1 MPSYEVVELRRT
13 PVGPQH
19 AETEQGDT
27 MSQQLRF
34 MVLGPVRAK
43 LGDVDIPLGSP
54 LQRTVLAV
62 LLMRQGSTVDVAEL
76 VDALWGDNPPA
87 SATNSVRVYVYKLRR
102 LLTQGGDPTLQIESV
117 GSGYLLTLLSG
128 SLDLLDFHQRVA
140 AAEQLRAVGDSTG
153 AIDHLREA
161 LTLWHGSALADL
173 TGEWAQSQRSFLDGA
188 RLSAIEACLAAKM
201 ESGSYAESAVEL
213 TALVAAYPLD
223 ERFREMLML
232 SLHRTGRTAAAL
244 TVYQEVRD
252 LLVDE
257 LGLDPGPALQRT
269 YEHIL
274 HANKELMTWAGEEQH
289 GSASAHTNT
298 PPEQGLSDVSG
309 HPSPAPPARLP
320 EPVPTQLPND
330 LAVFAGREPQLE
342 QLHQMLNGCAEPD
355 PHASRIFVV
364 TGTAGVG
371 KTALAVHWAHQV
383 APLFPDG
390 QLYVNLRGCD
400 APGTALSTSTALRAL
415 LEGLGVPS
423 DALPTSLEAKMALYR
438 GLLAERRVL
447 LLLDNARS
455 AEDVRPLLAG
465 VPGCLTLVTSRN
477 QLSGLIVRDGAYH
490 VGLDVLS
497 DQEAGALLV
506 KRIGSQRLAAEPGA
520 VREIIERSGGLPL
533 ALALVSARVATRS
546 EFPLSAIAEEL
557 RDSPTQLDAFSHLDA
572 SLDVRSILSWSYRDL
587 SAQAARLFRLLSVHP
602 GPSISLDVAA
612 ALADLTLSQTRQL
625 LGELTH
631 AHLVGENT
639 PGRFYL
645 HSLLRGY
652 ASEMAHSVDSTDV
665 RRAALHR
672 VLTYYVQTSCRA
684 ALLLFPSLPKTTLS
698 DAIGG
703 VSESRAIPDHASA
716 TAWFTAEYPVLPLLV
731 QEAVAAGSD
740 THAWQLAWLIMEF
753 AQERGNWDDQIS
765 TLRAALK
772 AARRAQDRRGQAET
786 HRNLARLYAATDRHQ
801 DASVHLGAALS
812 LFEDLADLNG
822 QARTHGVLGLVSLR
836 QGNVDLALTSCR
848 NALALY
854 EEQGDRTGLAR
865 SLNNVGWILAHLGS
879 PGTALAHCRRALRL
893 SQEVND
899 QVGEAACWDS
909 LGYVLHDMGRYREAL
924 DCYHHAL
931 AINREIGDRRNEA
944 ETLVHVGDT
953 HRALNDDAA
962 ACDAWERALVIQGP
976 AGMPRAEKTRVK
988 LRELRDHVAR

>member
-1 MPSYEVVELRRT
+1 
-13 PVGPQH
+13 
-19 AETEQGDT
+19 

-62 LLMRQGSTVDVAEL
+62 LLLRQGSTVDVAEL
-76 VDALWGDNPPA
+76 VDALWGDTPPA
-87 SATNSVRVYVYKLRR
+87 SATNSIRVYVHKLRR
-102 LLTQGGDPTLQIESV
+102 LLAQGGDPTLQIESV
-117 GSGYLLTLLSG
+117 GSGYLLTLPSG

-140 AAEQLRAVGDSTG
+140 AAEQLRAEGDSTG
-153 AIDHLREA
+153 AIDHLRKA

-173 TGEWAQSQRSFLDGA
+173 TGEWAQSQRSFLDGV
-188 RLSAIEACLAAKM
+188 RLSAIEARLDVEM
-201 ESGSYAESAVEL
+201 ESGSYAETAVEL
-213 TALVAAYPLD
+213 TALVTAYPLD

-232 SLHRTGRTAAAL
+232 SLHLTGRTAAAL

-252 LLVDE
+252 LLADE
-257 LGLDPGPALQRT
+257 LGLDPGPALQRM

-274 HANKELMTWAGEEQH
+274 HANKESTAQTGDEQD
-289 GSASAHTNT
+289 GPVAEHTNT
-298 PPEQGLSDVSG
+298 SQEQGLSDVSG
-309 HPSPAPPARLP
+309 RPSPAQPARLP
-320 EPVPTQLPND
+320 EPEPEPVPMPTQLPND
-330 LAVFAGREPQLE
+330 LVVFAGREPELE
-342 QLHQMLNGCAEPD
+342 RLAQTLDCCTTTD
-355 PHASRIFVV
+355 PRAAHIFVV

-371 KTALAVHWAHQV
+371 KTALAVHWAHQA

-390 QLYVNLRGCD
+390 QLYVNLRGFD
-400 APGTALSTSTALRAL
+400 APGTALTTSTALCAL

-423 DALPTSLEAKMALYR
+423 DGLPASLEAKIALYR
-438 GLLAERRVL
+438 RLLAGRRVL
-447 LLLDNARS
+447 LLLDNVRS

-465 VPGCLTLVTSRN
+465 APGCLTLVTSRY
-477 QLSGLIVRDGAYH
+477 QLSGLIVRDGAHY

-497 DQEAGALLV
+497 DQEAGELLV
-506 KRIGSQRLAAEPGA
+506 KRVGSHRLAAEPEA

-546 EFPLSAIAEEL
+546 GFPLSAIAEEL

-572 SLDVRSILSWSYRDL
+572 SLDVRSVLSWSYQDL
-587 SAQAARLFRLLSVHP
+587 SDQAARLFRLLSVHP

-612 ALADLTLSQTRQL
+612 ALADLTLSHTRQL

-631 AHLVGENT
+631 AHLVGENA
-639 PGRFYL
+639 PGRFSL

-652 ASEMAHSVDSTDV
+652 ASELAHSVDATGA
-665 RRAALHR
+665 RHAALNR

-684 ALLLFPSLPKTTLS
+684 ALLLFPGLPKSTLS
-698 DAIGG
+698 DIIGDG
-703 VSESRAIPDHASA
+703 SASRSIPDHASA

-731 QEAVAAGSD
+731 EEAVAAGSD
-740 THAWQLAWLIMEF
+740 THAWQLAWLFMEF

-772 AARRAQDRRGQAET
+772 AARRARDRRGQAET

-801 DASVHLGAALS
+801 DASVHLVAALR

-848 NALALY
+848 RALALY
-854 EEQGDRTGLAR
+854 EEQDDRTGLAK

-909 LGYVLHDMGRYREAL
+909 LGYVLHELGRHREAL
-924 DCYHHAL
+924 DCYHRSL

-944 ETLVHVGDT
+944 ETLAHVGDT
-953 HRALNDDAA
+953 HRALNEDTAA
-962 ACDAWERALVIQGP
+962 REAWERALVIQDP
-976 AGMPRAEKTRVK
+976 AAMPGAEKTRAK